1 MRAGKIKPGKAV
13 RSERAAHSD
22 VLLQSR
28 GGSLFAVV
36 ARGGPATIAVLAK
49 RAQSYQLVASRVVSK
64 RRVKRRLR
72 AAGFESP
79 NGRWLA
85 VIARLGRPPRSQS
98 ALFIIAIDKAD
109 KAAQTGA
116 KGVTPETSQ

>member
-1 MRAGKIKPGKAV
+1 
-13 RSERAAHSD
+13 
-22 VLLQSR
+22 LLQTR

-36 ARGGPATIAVLAK
+36 ARGEPATIAVLAK
-49 RAQSYQLVASRVVSK
+49 RAQSYRLVASRAVSK
-64 RRVKRRLR
+64 KRIKRRLR
-72 AAGFESP
+72 VAGFESP

-98 ALFIIAIDKAD
+98 ALFIIAVDEAD

-116 KGVTPETSQ
+116 QDATPKSPQ